1 MPISQADHRHKRL
14 TFVLEP
20 VQETCP
26 VPTFAPEGQSLPIA
40 WGGSSLVEATGL
52 EQTASKPL
60 ELWGKQRE
68 EGGTS
73 SLLSL
78 AAPIPPPPPWA
89 LTFKASGRL
98 CSGRLA
104 TLSA

>member
-1 MPISQADHRHKRL
+1 MSWSPYRKP
-14 TFVLEP
+14 VLF
-20 VQETCP
+20 
-26 VPTFAPEGQSLPIA
+26 PTFAPEGQSLPIA
-40 WGGSSLVEATGL
+40 WGGSSLAEATGL

-68 EGGTS
+68 EGGTG